1 MFKPS
6 VWKNTAKLN
15 FSWGKDF
22 VLGATKTMTE
32 LKEIVCVRVCVCGG
46 GCIVLL

>member
-32 LKEIVCVRVCVCGG
+32 LKEIACVCVCVGG